1 MSGPAVAAGRRL
13 AARDGKRSSRWT
25 PRGKEPDVRENTV
38 KSIWA
43 KGGLVVNGWLSIP
56 SSFSA
61 EVMAH
66 QGFDSLVVDMQ
77 HGVVDYQTAVTML
90 QAISTTGVIPFAR
103 VPWNDPAHIMKI
115 LDAGAYGIICPM
127 INSRKE
133 AEQLVRTCKY
143 APKGYRSFGPVRASI
158 YGGTDYAQHAND
170 TLVVMPMIET
180 KEAVEHIDDILS
192 TPGIDAVYV
201 GPSDLALTLG
211 CTPKLDHTDAP
222 VVEALGT
229 ILAACKRHKVAAG
242 IHNAT
247 SGYALKMASQGWQFV
262 TLASDSRFLAARAAE
277 EAAAVKQTVASG
289 KLPAY

>member
-1 MSGPAVAAGRRL
+1 MRQNAIKKILSG
-13 AARDGKRSSRWT
+13 
-25 PRGKEPDVRENTV
+25 
-38 KSIWA
+38 
-43 KGGLVVNGWLSIP
+43 GGNVINAWLSIASP
-56 SSFSA
+56 YSA
-61 EVMAH
+61 ELMAH
-66 QGFDSLVVDMQ
+66 QGFDSVTIDLQ
-77 HGVVDYQTAVTML
+77 HGAVDYQAAVGML
-90 QAISTTGVIPFAR
+90 AAISTTSAVPMVR
-103 VPWNDPAHIMKI
+103 VPWNEPIMTAKL

-158 YGGTDYAQHAND
+158 YGGTDYATAAND

-180 KEAVEHIDDILS
+180 KEAVQNIDEILS
-192 TPGIDAVYV
+192 TPGIDAIYV
-201 GPSDLALTLG
+201 GPADLSLTLG
-211 CTPKLDHTDAP
+211 CTPKLDQTEAP

-229 ILAACKRHKVAAG
+229 ILAACKRHKIAAG

-262 TLASDSRFLAARAAE
+262 TLASDSRFLAAKAAE